1 MFLSFVEVK
10 VLAKKFE
17 VSINKPWC
25 KGCSLCVHVCP
36 KKVLELNERVKCEA
50 VRQEDCIGC
59 RSCENTVK
67 PSFRPQP
74 FASGAVTPRPQG
86 QRLLSAQ
93 TGGTKSSAHTG
104 QDVT

>member
-59 RSCENTVK
+59 RSCENICPDLAITV
-67 PSFRPQP
+67 REE
-74 FASGAVTPRPQG
+74 
-86 QRLLSAQ
+86 
-93 TGGTKSSAHTG
+93 GTN
-104 QDVT
+104 